1 MSLQINIL
9 SNLVYRIHVIL
20 ILFIA
25 MGNANGQCSFVQA
38 DKFDNVW
45 VVNNHKVICFDKQFK
60 KIGSYSNIL
69 LGNPTYID
77 VLDPFRILVF
87 YQGSQSV
94 VILNNAVAEISEP
107 IKLQDKGISDANL
120 VCRSNK
126 GGFWIFNRNR
136 WEIIYFDSGFNP
148 TSEKIIPDIT
158 FSDTRPTF
166 IQENKGILYL
176 AFQNKGICRFDS
188 FGARMGDILIK
199 IDSYFT
205 FIDGSIVYSSNGKLL
220 QYILDSNQ
228 VKAFDALFSCIPI
241 KFRGKFLFYNG
252 SELVV
257 S

>member
-1 MSLQINIL
+1 MIRRSIFFLCLIIIQLL
-9 SNLVYRIHVIL
+9 STSKT
-20 ILFIA
+20 
-25 MGNANGQCSFVQA
+25 NGQCSFIQA

-45 VVNNHKVICFDKQFK
+45 VVNNHEVTCFDKQFK
-60 KIGSYSNIL
+60 KVGSYSNIL

-77 VLDPFRILVF
+77 ALDPFRVVVF

-107 IKLQDKGISDANL
+107 IKLQYKGISDAYL

-126 GGFWIFNRNR
+126 GGFWVFNRNS
-136 WEIIYFDSGFNP
+136 WEIIYFDSGFNS
-148 TSEKIIPDIT
+148 TGEKIIPDVT

-166 IQENKGILYL
+166 IQEKEEILYL

-188 FGARMGDILIK
+188 FGARMGDIPIK

-205 FIDGSIVYSSNGKLL
+205 FVSGSIVYSSKGKLF

-228 VKAFDALFSCIPI
+228 NKSLDVPFRCIPI
-241 KFRGKFLFYNG
+241 RFRDKFLFFNG

>member
-1 MSLQINIL
+1 MINKPLFFLSLIIL
-9 SNLVYRIHVIL
+9 LLLSTSKT
-20 ILFIA
+20 
-25 MGNANGQCSFVQA
+25 NGQCSFVQA

-45 VVNNHKVICFDKQFK
+45 VVNNHEVICFDKQFK
-60 KIGSYSNIL
+60 KVGSYSNIL

-77 VLDPFRILVF
+77 VLDPFRILVY

-107 IKLQDKGISDANL
+107 IKFQDKGISDATL

-126 GGFWIFNRNR
+126 GGFWVFNRNR
-136 WEIIYFDSGFNP
+136 WEILYFDSGFNP
-148 TSEKIIPDIT
+148 TGEKIIPDIT
-158 FSDTRPTF
+158 FSDTKPTF
-166 IQENKGILYL
+166 IQENKGILFL

-188 FGARMGDILIK
+188 FGARMGDISIK

-205 FIDGSIVYSSNGKLL
+205 FIDGSIVYSSKGKLF

-228 VKAFDALFSCIPI
+228 VKAFDVSFSCIPI
-241 KFRGKFLFYNG
+241 KFKGKFLFFNG

>member
-1 MSLQINIL
+1 MIRKRFSLYLIL
-9 SNLVYRIHVIL
+9 IS
-20 ILFIA
+20 ILFITKS
-25 MGNANGQCSFVQA
+25 NAIGQCSFIQA

-45 VVNNHKVICFDKQFK
+45 VVNNHEVICFDKQFK

-77 VLDPFRILVF
+77 ALDPFRVVVF

-94 VILNNAVAEISEP
+94 VILNNSVAQISEP

-136 WEIIYFDSGFNP
+136 WEILYFDSGFNP
-148 TSEKIIPDIT
+148 TGEKIIPDIT

-166 IQENKGILYL
+166 IQENEGILYL

-188 FGARMGDILIK
+188 FGARMGDIPIK

-205 FIDGSIVYSSNGKLL
+205 FIDGSIVYSSNGKLF
-220 QYILDSNQ
+220 QYILESNQ
-228 VKAFDALFSCIPI
+228 SKGFETPCKCIPI
-241 KFRGKFLFYNG
+241 KVRSKFLFFDG
-252 SELVV
+252 GELVV

>member
-1 MSLQINIL
+1 MIKKPLLFLSLIIL
-9 SNLVYRIHVIL
+9 LLLSTSKT
-20 ILFIA
+20 
-25 MGNANGQCSFVQA
+25 NAQCSFILA

-45 VVNNHKVICFDKQFK
+45 VVNNHEIICFDKQFK

-69 LGNPTYID
+69 LGNPAYID

-107 IKLQDKGISDANL
+107 IKFQDKGISDVTL

-126 GGFWIFNRNR
+126 GGFWVFNRNR
-136 WEIIYFDSGFNP
+136 WEILYFDSSFNP
-148 TSEKIIPDIT
+148 TGEKIIPDMT

-188 FGARMGDILIK
+188 FGARMGDIPVK

-205 FIDGSIVYSSNGKLL
+205 FIDGSMVYFSEGKLF
-220 QYILDSNQ
+220 QYILDGNQ
-228 VKAFDALFSCIPI
+228 VKAFDVSFSCIPI

>member
-1 MSLQINIL
+1 MIRKPLFFLSLIIL
-9 SNLVYRIHVIL
+9 LLLS
-20 ILFIA
+20 A
-25 MGNANGQCSFVQA
+25 SKTNGQCSFIQA

-45 VVNNHKVICFDKQFK
+45 VVNNREVICFDKQFK

-77 VLDPFRILVF
+77 ALDPFRVVVF
-87 YQGSQSV
+87 YQSSQSV

-107 IKLQDKGISDANL
+107 IKFQDKGISDATL
-120 VCRSNK
+120 VCRSSK
-126 GGFWIFNRNR
+126 GGFWVFNRNR
-136 WEIIYFDSGFNP
+136 WEILYFDSGFNP
-148 TSEKIIPDIT
+148 TAEKIIPDIT
-158 FSDTRPTF
+158 FSDNKPTF

-188 FGARMGDILIK
+188 FGARMGDIPIK

-205 FIDGSIVYSSNGKLL
+205 FIDGSIVYSSKEKLF

-228 VKAFDALFSCIPI
+228 IKAFDMPFSCIPI
-241 KFRGKFLFYNG
+241 KFKGKFLFFNG